1 MEEILGLLGSVIGS
15 FTQNSQTNSTQKQL
29 NAMMGQNVIS
39 PYLVQGE
46 HMLEE
51 QTNEGIAN
59 YQGQREEIQ
68 SELPTSLNE
77 IKDAASAGTLLDTF
91 AKFQSGQNKQLRALA
106 NQNAQAK
113 MGNKANLAQYMAG
126 VMGPADQQRMET
138 NAQLQLGKIITQQ
151 QGNASQQKNLMQGL
165 GDIGKFGDSDNSG
178 WLAGLF
184 GNSPSQAVKKD
195 KFTVPKTADIDW
207 TAPETD
213 YGTGMLGDD

>member
-51 QTNEGIAN
+51 QTNQGVAN

-68 SELPTSLNE
+68 SELPTTLNQ
-77 IKDAASAGTLLDTF
+77 IKDYASAGTLLDTLG
-91 AKFQSGQNKQLRALA
+91 KFQASQNKQLRALA

-126 VMGPADQQRMET
+126 VMGPADQQRMAT
-138 NAQLQLGKIITQQ
+138 NEQLQLGQIITQQ
-151 QGNASQQKNLMQGL
+151 QGNASQQKSLMQGL

-184 GNSPSQAVKKD
+184 APDNKKD
-195 KFTVPKTADIDW
+195 KGLSFLTNSGIASDNVNATINSGM
-207 TAPETD
+207 D
-213 YGTGMLGDD
+213 YD

>member
-1 MEEILGLLGSVIGS
+1 
-15 FTQNSQTNSTQKQL
+15 
-29 NAMMGQNVIS
+29 
-39 PYLVQGE
+39 
-46 HMLEE
+46 
-51 QTNEGIAN
+51 
-59 YQGQREEIQ
+59 
-68 SELPTSLNE
+68 
-77 IKDAASAGTLLDTF
+77 
-91 AKFQSGQNKQLRALA
+91 
-106 NQNAQAK
+106 
-113 MGNKANLAQYMAG
+113 MAG